1 MTERCVLLDIGGVL
15 EITPPTG
22 WGARWERRLGLP
34 FGELNRR
41 LADVWAAGSVGAITE
56 GQVGRRIAERLGLDD
71 AALAAFLGDLWE
83 QYLGTANEELIDH
96 VRGLRGRCRLGILSN
111 SFVGARE
118 REERAYAFGSLVDE
132 IVYSH
137 EAGLL
142 KPDPAV
148 FALACDR
155 LGTRPADCLFVD
167 DHGPHVAA
175 ARAAGL
181 HAVHFTGN
189 AGTISAIGEFLK

>member
-34 FGELNRR
+34 SGEVNRR
-41 LADVWAAGSVGAITE
+41 LADVWAAGSVGALTE
-56 GQVGRRIAERLGLDD
+56 SQVGSRIATRLGLDD
-71 AALAAFLGDLWE
+71 AARTAFLDDLWD
-83 QYLGTANEELIDH
+83 QYLGTANEELIGY

-148 FALACDR
+148 FALACER
-155 LGTRPADCLFVD
+155 LATRPADCLFVD
-167 DHGPHVAA
+167 DHAPHVAA

-181 HAVHFTGN
+181 RAVHFTGN
-189 AGTISAIGEFLK
+189 AGTIRAIEQFLE